1 MAIQITINS
10 VTSGQSPYNL
20 YVCDLCNGGTCQYIA
35 TTSTIP
41 YTFTLPTIFET
52 YPSYVVKIEDSNGCT
67 YCETSGTYAK
77 QFQDGDYF
85 EFMDGGEYLFE

>member
-52 YPSYVVKIEDSNGCT
+52 YSSYAVKIEDANGCS
-67 YCETSGTYAK
+67 YCETSGPSAK
-77 QFQDGDYF
+77 QFQDGQYF
-85 EFMDGGEYLFE
+85 EFMDGSEYGFQ